1 VKKLI
6 TTTLLLAG
14 LALAGLAL
22 AGAAAPAAAQMP
34 GQSELGP
41 GINLMNEGSHRR
53 TLEDVQGEQ
62 DREKAYKSGMKKIPD
77 QKAKSDP
84 WGAVRTTPPAA
95 SPPTASNQRPAA
107 K

>member
-22 AGAAAPAAAQMP
+22 AGMAAPASAQMP
-34 GQSELGP
+34 GQSEMGP

-53 TLEDVQGEQ
+53 TVEDWQDEQ
-62 DREKAYKSGMKKIPD
+62 EREKAYKSGMKKIPD
-77 QKAKSDP
+77 QKVKSDP

>member
-1 VKKLI
+1 VTKLI

-14 LALAGLAL
+14 LALAEM
-22 AGAAAPAAAQMP
+22 AAPAAAQMP
-34 GQSELGP
+34 GPGEKGP
-41 GINLMNEGSHRR
+41 GLNLMNEGSHRK
-53 TLEDVQGEQ
+53 TVEDWQDEQ

-77 QKAKSDP
+77 QKVKSDP
-84 WGAVRTTPPAA
+84 WGAVRTTTPAA

>member
-1 VKKLI
+1 VTKLI

-14 LALAGLAL
+14 LVLAGL
-22 AGAAAPAAAQMP
+22 AAPAAAQMP
-34 GQSELGP
+34 GQGETGP
-41 GINLMNEGSHRR
+41 GINLMNNGSHRK
-53 TLEDVQGEQ
+53 TLEEWQDEQ

-77 QKAKSDP
+77 QKVKSDP

>member
-14 LALAGLAL
+14 LALAGMAT
-22 AGAAAPAAAQMP
+22 PAAAQM
-34 GQSELGP
+34 GQSEMGP
-41 GINLMNEGSHRR
+41 AINLMNEGTHRR
-53 TLEDVQGEQ
+53 TVEDWQDEQ
-62 DREKAYKSGMKKIPD
+62 EREKAYKSGVKKIPD
-77 QKAKSDP
+77 QKVKSDP